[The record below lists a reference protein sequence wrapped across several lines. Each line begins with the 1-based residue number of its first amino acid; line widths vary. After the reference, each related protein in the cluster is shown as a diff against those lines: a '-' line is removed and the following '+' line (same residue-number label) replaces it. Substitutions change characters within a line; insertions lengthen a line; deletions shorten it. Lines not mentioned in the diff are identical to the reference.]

1 MDILSDNLSLS
12 ANPMLDIPTIPIISK
27 RILVVETEEAVRS
40 SIAKALEIEGY
51 LVQPASNATRAVW
64 LLEQFHPDLIISDIH
79 MPGPDTHEP
88 NGKINFYSMVRSHP
102 AWTAIPFIF
111 IIHRS
116 SAEESQQ
123 ARELGVEDFVPKP
136 IDIDGLVR
144 IVHARL
150 LRSAEL
156 QVALIDQ
163 AYLETIEVLAN
174 TVEGRDPYT
183 HGHIGRVSMYAQ
195 WLAEALNWPKEQLR
209 SLAFGAR
216 LHDIGK
222 IVIPDQILK
231 KPGELTGEE
240 WEMMKQH
247 PAAGGR
253 ILRDIKHLKDS
264 LNYVLYHHE
273 RWDGSGY
280 PFGLAGREIP
290 IEGRLLAIAD
300 VYDALTTD
308 RPYHPALPRSE
319 VMKYLND
326 RSGTEFD
333 PDLTP
338 IFTHV
343 LDVRMRL

>member
-1 MDILSDNLSLS
+1 
-12 ANPMLDIPTIPIISK
+12 MLDLPTIPITSK
-27 RILVVETEEAVRS
+27 RILVVEADDAVRA
-40 SIAKALEIEGY
+40 SIVKALEIEGY
-51 LVQPASNATRAVW
+51 IVHPASDADRAI
-64 LLEQFHPDLIISDIH
+64 LFLQKFHPDLIISDIR
-79 MPGPDTHEP
+79 MPGPGAGS
-88 NGKINFYSMVRSHP
+88 NGRLNFFQVVRGHP
-102 AWTAIPFIF
+102 AWTAIPLIF
-111 IIHRS
+111 IIRRNS
-116 SAEESQQ
+116 PEESQR
-123 ARELGVEDFVPKP
+123 ARELGVEDFVTDPL
-136 IDIDGLVR
+136 DTDSMVR

-156 QVALIDQ
+156 QIALIDQ

-195 WLAEALNWPKEQLR
+195 WLAEALGWPKEQLR

-231 KPGELTGEE
+231 KPGELTDEE
-240 WEMMKQH
+240 WELMKQH

-253 ILRDIKHLKDS
+253 ILREITHLKDA

-280 PFGLAGREIP
+280 PHRLAGRDIP

-319 VMKYLND
+319 VLRYLRE
-326 RSGTEFD
+326 RSGSEFD
-333 PDLTP
+333 PDLIP
-338 IFTHV
+338 IFIRA
-343 LDVRMRL
+343 LDARMRL